1 MARSTITRADRT
13 QVAGVFTGSVYA
25 GRRPSQGAHG
35 GGLTIW
41 AMDILAIVICLVV
54 FAALYATIELV
65 DRV

>member
-1 MARSTITRADRT
+1 MGRRH
-13 QVAGVFTGSVYA
+13 A
-25 GRRPSQGAHG
+25 GR
-35 GGLTIW
+35 TIE

>member
-1 MARSTITRADRT
+1 MPP
-13 QVAGVFTGSVYA
+13 
-25 GRRPSQGAHG
+25 PSREAHG
-35 GGLTIW
+35 RGLTIR